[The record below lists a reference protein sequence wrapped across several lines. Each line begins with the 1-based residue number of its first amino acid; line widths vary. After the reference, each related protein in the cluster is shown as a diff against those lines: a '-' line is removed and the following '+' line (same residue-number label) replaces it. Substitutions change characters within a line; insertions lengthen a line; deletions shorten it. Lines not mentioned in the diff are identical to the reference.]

1 MLQIELSTPTT
12 EAPEPFLDTSL
23 VVPAEIERLRQVVAD
38 YQAGRMEE
46 ALFRRFRLQQG
57 IYGIRNRTGVQ
68 MVRVKVP
75 YGRLTARQLEALGR
89 VAETYASGHG
99 HITTRQDLQFY
110 LVPLGQVADFL
121 AELGR
126 AGLTS
131 REASGNVVRNVT
143 ADPLAGVAA
152 DEAFDVRPY
161 ADATARYLL
170 RNPICQAMGR
180 KFKISFSGSP
190 ADRAFA
196 PIHDVGAIAR
206 IAEVDGRP
214 TPGFDIF
221 IGGGLGA
228 APRLAGRLEPFTP
241 ADQLLPTIEAV
252 IRLFDRLGNRKNR
265 NKARLKFLIAD
276 MGMEAFRELVF
287 AERAILPLLN
297 AQPYPPFNDE
307 HIGWT
312 AVPQPANGHIHAAP
326 DDPAFR
332 LWQATNVVRQKQP
345 GFSAAF
351 ITVPGGDLTAVQFR
365 ELAVIAH
372 RFAGGEAVATAT
384 QNLALRWVPQH
395 ALPDLY
401 LALQAIGLSQPGVN
415 RPANVVGCPGA
426 DTCNLAI
433 TTSHRLA
440 LELNRRLS
448 AWPDMYLDNSL
459 EGIDIKVSGCPNSC
473 AHHHLAAIGLHGSV
487 RRLHGRQV
495 PHYRLLLGGRV
506 GGNGAVF
513 GAPVAV
519 IPAGNVPAAV
529 ERVLTLYRLGRQPDE
544 NFFDWIDR
552 TGVAFF
558 KGAFKDLQILPAPEE
573 APQMYQDWGQE
584 TAFALQVGEGEC
596 AA

>member
-1 MLQIELSTPTT
+1 MLQTELSIPITKT
-12 EAPEPFLDTSL
+12 PEPALDTSL
-23 VVPAEIERLRQVVAD
+23 VIPAEIERIRQVIAD
-38 YQAGRMEE
+38 YQAGRMDES
-46 ALFRRFRLQQG
+46 LFRRFRLQQG
-57 IYGIRNRTGVQ
+57 IYGVRNRTGVQ
-68 MVRVKVP
+68 MVRVKAP

-89 VAETYASGHG
+89 AAETYASGHG

-110 LVPLGQVADFL
+110 LVPLGQAADFL

-152 DEAFDVRPY
+152 DEAFDVYPY

-180 KFKISFSGSP
+180 KFKIAFSGSP
-190 ADRAFA
+190 ADRAYA

-206 IAEVDGRP
+206 IAEVDGRAR
-214 TPGFDIF
+214 PGFDIF

-228 APRLAGRLEPFTP
+228 APRLAQRLEPFTP
-241 ADQLLPTIEAV
+241 AGQLLPTIEAV

-276 MGMEAFRELVF
+276 MGMEAFRDLVF

-307 HIGWT
+307 QFGWT
-312 AVPQPANGHIHAAP
+312 AVPHPANGRIHAAS

-332 LWQATNVVRQKQP
+332 LWQAANVVQQKQP
-345 GFSAAF
+345 GFAAAF
-351 ITVPGGDLTAVQFR
+351 ITVPGGDLTAVQFQ
-365 ELAVIAH
+365 ELAAIAR
-372 RFAGGEAVATAT
+372 RFAGGEVVATVT
-384 QNLALRWVPQH
+384 QNLALRWIPQH
-395 ALPDLY
+395 ALPGLY
-401 LALQAIGLSQPGVN
+401 LALREIGLGQPGVN
-415 RPANVVGCPGA
+415 RPANVVSCPGA

-433 TTSHRLA
+433 TTSHQLA
-440 LELNRRLS
+440 LELNRRLGQQS
-448 AWPDMYLDNSL
+448 DMYGGDDL
-459 EGIDIKVSGCPNSC
+459 EGVDIKVSGCPNSC
-473 AHHHLAAIGLHGSV
+473 GHHHIAAIGLHGSA
-487 RRLHGRQV
+487 RRVNGRLV

-506 GGNGAVF
+506 GENGAVF

-519 IPAGNVPAAV
+519 IPARNVPAAV
-529 ERVLTLYRLGRQPDE
+529 ERVLTLYRLGHQADE
-544 NFFDWIDR
+544 IFCDWIDR
-552 TGVAFF
+552 TGIAFF
-558 KGAFKDLQILPAPEE
+558 KGAFKDLQLLPAPEE
-573 APQMYQDWGQE
+573 SPQLYRDWGQE